1 MSSLTPTSL
10 TPSNSTSVE
19 RATIARDE
27 AHLQGRPWQ
36 AEWLTTDSVNVRLLI
51 KRVVDWT
58 GASVGLILLTPVML
72 LIALLVRLN
81 SPGPVL
87 FRQLRRG
94 HHGRLFRVLKF
105 RTMMEGAEQY
115 LPDLE
120 KSNESAGGVLFKL
133 RDDPRVTWL
142 GWFLRRYSLDELPQL
157 INVWWGEMSLVGPR
171 PLQLRDS
178 DRLLASNPEAYA
190 RRLEVMPGL
199 TGPWQVGG
207 RSEVDYE
214 RMLELDLNYVENW
227 SLGQDLF
234 IICKTFLV
242 VLRRAVLTERPNIDD
257 RASPL
262 RVPFLVRD
270 EALLVYE
277 CTSVEQIEIRD
288 NIPGTCAL
296 QNLLR
301 RLPLCQESSCI
312 PDRISRRCSTYQYWS
327 SAT

>member
-10 TPSNSTSVE
+10 TPSNSTSLD
-19 RATIARDE
+19 RAAIAHDE
-27 AHLQGRPWQ
+27 AHLQGRPLQ
-36 AEWLTTDSVNVRLLI
+36 AEWLTAANLRLLI
-51 KRVVDWT
+51 KRVIDWV

-72 LIALLVRLN
+72 LIALLVRLD

-94 HHGRLFRVLKF
+94 HRGRLFRVLKF

-120 KSNESAGGVLFKL
+120 HSNESAGGVLFKL
-133 RDDPRVTWL
+133 RDDPRVTSL

-178 DRLLASNPEAYA
+178 DRLLASNPDGYA
-190 RRLEVMPGL
+190 RRLEVTPGL

-207 RSEVDYE
+207 RSEVDSE
-214 RMLELDLNYVENW
+214 RMLELDLDYVENW

-242 VLRRAVLTERPNIDD
+242 VLRPRGA
-257 RASPL
+257 
-262 RVPFLVRD
+262 
-270 EALLVYE
+270 Y
-277 CTSVEQIEIRD
+277 
-288 NIPGTCAL
+288 
-296 QNLLR
+296 
-301 RLPLCQESSCI
+301 
-312 PDRISRRCSTYQYWS
+312 
-327 SAT
+327 

>member
-10 TPSNSTSVE
+10 TPSNSTSLD
-19 RATIARDE
+19 RAAIAHDE
-27 AHLQGRPWQ
+27 AHLQGGPLQ
-36 AEWLTTDSVNVRLLI
+36 AEWLTAVNLRLLI
-51 KRVVDWT
+51 KRVIDWV

-72 LIALLVRLN
+72 LIALLVRLD

-94 HHGRLFRVLKF
+94 RRGRLFRVLKF

-120 KSNESAGGVLFKL
+120 NSNESAGGVLFKL
-133 RDDPRVTWL
+133 RDDPRVTSL

-178 DRLLASNPEAYA
+178 DRLLASNPDGYA

-214 RMLELDLNYVENW
+214 GMLDLDLDYVENW

-242 VLRRAVLTERPNIDD
+242 VLRPRGA
-257 RASPL
+257 
-262 RVPFLVRD
+262 
-270 EALLVYE
+270 Y
-277 CTSVEQIEIRD
+277 
-288 NIPGTCAL
+288 
-296 QNLLR
+296 
-301 RLPLCQESSCI
+301 
-312 PDRISRRCSTYQYWS
+312 
-327 SAT
+327 

>member
-1 MSSLTPTSL
+1 M
-10 TPSNSTSVE
+10 VH
-19 RATIARDE
+19 DE
-27 AHLQGRPWQ
+27 AHLQGRPLQ
-36 AEWLTTDSVNVRLLI
+36 ADWLTAGNLRLLI
-51 KRVVDWT
+51 KRVIDWA

-72 LIALLVRLN
+72 VIALLVRLD

-94 HHGRLFRVLKF
+94 HRGRLFCVLKF
-105 RTMMEGAEQY
+105 RTMLEGAEQY

-120 KSNESAGGVLFKL
+120 NSNESAGGVLFKL
-133 RDDPRVTWL
+133 RDDPRVTRL

-178 DRLLASNPEAYA
+178 DRLFASNPDGYA

-214 RMLELDLNYVENW
+214 RMLELDLDYVQNW

-242 VLRRAVLTERPNIDD
+242 VLRPRGA
-257 RASPL
+257 
-262 RVPFLVRD
+262 
-270 EALLVYE
+270 Y
-277 CTSVEQIEIRD
+277 
-288 NIPGTCAL
+288 
-296 QNLLR
+296 
-301 RLPLCQESSCI
+301 
-312 PDRISRRCSTYQYWS
+312 
-327 SAT
+327 